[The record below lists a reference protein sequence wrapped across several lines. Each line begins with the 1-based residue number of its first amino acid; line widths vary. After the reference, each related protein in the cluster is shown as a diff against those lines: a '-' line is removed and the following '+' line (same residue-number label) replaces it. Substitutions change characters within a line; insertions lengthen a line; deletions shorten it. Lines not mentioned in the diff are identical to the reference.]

1 MSCRVPGF
9 HSLARP
15 TLWTQLLSFIRISTV
30 IVISTLIGSIP
41 DHDVPLISI
50 PLPTFMLC
58 VLCFLPTHLQK
69 ETTRKLRN
77 RITELEEDLLAQSSR
92 GGGGGGDNASAVNSL
107 VSVSVGY
114 CLFIYIYFYN
124 ERASLLQFK
133 SEPIEGSFW
142 CIYVLQAYRQSRM
155 IRYTV

>member
-1 MSCRVPGF
+1 
-9 HSLARP
+9 
-15 TLWTQLLSFIRISTV
+15 
-30 IVISTLIGSIP
+30 
-41 DHDVPLISI
+41 
-50 PLPTFMLC
+50 MLC

-133 SEPIEGSFW
+133 SEPIEGSF
-142 CIYVLQAYRQSRM
+142 
-155 IRYTV
+155 